1 MGVQGT
7 VERTRYGAGQADPSL
22 VPHEKE
28 GFLCAK
34 HCAGHRRYVVSETDK
49 LWLHK
54 TSPPTEDHGGLGV
67 SACWARHGV
76 GWGRCAFQR
85 RLHNIAIPNGLLQ
98 GAPRGGI
105 YAPSRESGGL

>member
-7 VERTRYGAGQADPSL
+7 VERTRRGPGQADPSL

-49 LWLHK
+49 LCLHK
-54 TSPPTEDHGGLGV
+54 T
-67 SACWARHGV
+67 
-76 GWGRCAFQR
+76 
-85 RLHNIAIPNGLLQ
+85 
-98 GAPRGGI
+98 
-105 YAPSRESGGL
+105 